1 MRVVERLTVLAVVC
15 CLMGLGAGA
24 ALAGDLKSEVASCF
38 PAAPAGYQAEEE
50 VSFDIDPGDD
60 LLEYLRQNSEVRRE
74 YTGGQTIG
82 VNILGNGLQAFI
94 NAANGMLPGCDT
106 LKVAGRKASVFY
118 DSALVVVVGNK
129 AVVEITFDD
138 GWDASKGVVLPLA
151 EKFDYDK
158 LASLLK

>member
-118 DSALVVVVGNK
+118 DSAPGGCRRQQGG
-129 AVVEITFDD
+129 
-138 GWDASKGVVLPLA
+138 GWR
-151 EKFDYDK
+151 
-158 LASLLK
+158 SLLTTAGTHQRALCCPWPRSSTMTSWRPC